1 MMKVQ
6 FSYYRPVQPNTSCM
20 SICVR
25 FITVYSVR
33 NYASATMHN
42 YTLHLNETCLF
53 NDCDW
58 RCVLRDKTCVW

>member
-1 MMKVQ
+1 MKVQ

-53 NDCDW
+53 NDCD
-58 RCVLRDKTCVW
+58 